1 METIFGGFG
10 PDNKIGTDAD
20 ELFQLNSGNDTV
32 FPGGGNDIVDGGD
45 GIDLVRFS
53 GAQSDY
59 LGARLNGQFIVYG
72 PDGYD
77 VLQSNV
83 ELVQFGNDPPIPL
96 TGTTGSGAFVIPGSS
111 NDYPIATLNNPQVT
125 EGDSGTVSLRFTV
138 TLSRP
143 AGPSGGSLLVR
154 TTSDGTGMPGT
165 DFGSFVDRPVDF
177 NPGENQATEQVS
189 VTIFPDSLF
198 ELNETV
204 TLLLYQDPSVG
215 AAGQVIPSPNLG
227 QGRINDQ
234 DPMPTITITPAT
246 SVEGNAGTS
255 GLNFTI
261 TLSEAAG
268 TTIPITITT
277 APDGTHQAVVGVD
290 YLAPGGTV
298 NVPTGETTGV
308 VTVPIVGDVDL
319 EDDET
324 FEVVATPF
332 NPRDSVNASA
342 SGATG
347 TIDNDDQFL
356 PTLTIA
362 DAQIQEGN
370 NGVSQ
375 LDFTITL
382 SEPWA
387 QQVTVVAQTGNGT
400 ATLANNDYA
409 QAGSVVTFA
418 PGETTGHFL
427 VPIIGDAQVEADET
441 LVVTLSTATNA
452 RLDTDHSA
460 IGTILNDDQ
469 EGGTLTVAIASAS
482 VSEGNAGLRTIT
494 FAVDLSAPAASQFS
508 VTATTVAGTAVAGE
522 DFQAKTGTVTIAA
535 GQTHGDFV
543 VNLLPDQILEG
554 DDTFTVV
561 LSNPSAGVSITAATA
576 TGTIINDDQGTPVAI
591 NGLSITDNNGDHAWW
606 GGALGDQ
613 ILGGGGNDSLMGAAG
628 SDVLDGG
635 DGNDL
640 LMGGI
645 GGGDGPDSLI
655 GGAGNDT
662 AMGGDGSDT
671 ILGGAGDDLLM
682 GDAGADTILG
692 GNDKDL
698 ILGGSGNDYLWGEA
712 GNDTLVGQG
721 GDDIMVG
728 GDGSDQLVADGG
740 SDTLTGGAGA
750 DQFIYQGTG
759 VADIVIAD
767 FVPGVDQV
775 FLDSRLALTAA
786 QADTQTQGVGAD
798 AVLSFADGGSI
809 TFIGLGTHLG
819 DLTAVD
825 FAIFG

>member
-10 PDNKIGTDAD
+10 PDNRVGTDAD
-20 ELFQLNSGNDTV
+20 EFFQVGSGNDTV
-32 FPGGGNDIVDGGD
+32 VPGGGNDIVDGGD

-59 LGARLNGQFIVYG
+59 LGARLNGQFIVFG

-83 ELVQFGNDPPIPL
+83 ELIQFGNDAPIPL
-96 TGTTGSGAFVIPGSS
+96 TGIAGSGAFVIPGSD
-111 NDYPIATLNNPQVT
+111 NDYPVATLNNPQVT
-125 EGDSGTVSLRFTV
+125 EGDSGTVSLIFNIH
-138 TLSRP
+138 LSRP
-143 AGPSGGSLLVR
+143 AFAGSSSLLVR

-165 DFGSFVDRPVDF
+165 DFSSFQDVRRVFSEDQTDV
-177 NPGENQATEQVS
+177 QIS
-189 VTIFPDSLF
+189 VTIQPDSLF

-204 TLLLYQDPSVG
+204 TVQIYEDTLPG
-215 AAGQVIPSPNLG
+215 ASGQVIPSPNLG

-246 SVEGNAGTS
+246 SNEGNTGTS

-298 NVPTGETTGV
+298 NVTTGDTTGV

-319 EDDET
+319 EDNET
-324 FEVVATPF
+324 FAVVATPF
-332 NPRDSVNASA
+332 NPRDNVSVSSSEAV
-342 SGATG
+342 G
-347 TIDNDDQFL
+347 TINNDDQFL

-362 DAQIQEGN
+362 DAQVQEGN
-370 NGVSQ
+370 NGVNQ
-375 LDFTITL
+375 IDFTITL

-387 QQVTVVAQTGNGT
+387 DQVTVVAQTGNGT
-400 ATLANNDYA
+400 ATLADNDYA
-409 QAGSVVTFA
+409 QAGAVVTFA

-427 VPIIGDAQVEADET
+427 VPIIGDAQIEADET
-441 LVVTLSTATNA
+441 FVVTLSTATNA

-460 IGTILNDDQ
+460 VGTILNDDQ
-469 EGGTLTVAIASAS
+469 EGGGVTVAIASAS

-494 FAVDLSAPAASQFS
+494 FAVDLSAPAANQVS
-508 VTATTVAGTAVAGE
+508 VTATTVGGTAIAGE

-554 DDTFTVV
+554 DETFTVV
-561 LSNPSAGVSITAATA
+561 LSNPSAGVSITTGTA

-613 ILGGGGNDSLMGAAG
+613 IQGGGGNDSLMGAAG

-655 GGAGNDT
+655 GGTGNDT

-692 GNDKDL
+692 GGDKDL

-712 GNDTLVGQG
+712 GNDTLIGQS
-721 GDDIMVG
+721 GDDVMVG

-740 SDTLTGGAGA
+740 ADTLTGGA
-750 DQFIYQGTG
+750 DSDRFVYQGTG
-759 VADIVIAD
+759 TADIVIAD
-767 FVPGVDQV
+767 FVPGIDQV
-775 FLDSRLALTAA
+775 FLDSRLGLTATE
-786 QADTQTQGVGAD
+786 ADTQTQAVGAD
-798 AVLSFADGGSI
+798 AVLSFAGGGSI
-809 TFIGLGTHLG
+809 TFVGLGTHLG

-825 FAIFG
+825 FAVFG